1 MRDRQDCFF
10 FCSYHEDMFMN
21 LKSLA
26 FGAALGLGIA
36 GTTHAATFTAFDIQ
50 APSTVSFFSPE
61 TFSLSYDTTGWASID
76 SATLFLFLGDNGDS
90 APEAAGTAAFGN
102 NSVKTFL
109 TTPISSFT
117 GYRLGSVLD
126 QVALGGTSLTGSVF
140 GFGDFLYSGA
150 SLVLEYTPA
159 FTPVPELSTP
169 WMLVAGLLAVGGIAA
184 KRRFLDEV

>member
-1 MRDRQDCFF
+1 MDGKLNTSTKIR
-10 FCSYHEDMFMN
+10 
-21 LKSLA
+21 SLA
-26 FGAALGLGIA
+26 FGAALA
-36 GTTHAATFTAFDIQ
+36 VVAAWPAYAETIEVVDLQ
-50 APSTVSFFSPE
+50 SPSSTVSFFSPE
-61 TFSLSYDTTGWASID
+61 TFNLSYDTTGWASID

-90 APEAAGTAAFGN
+90 APEVAGTAAFGN

-109 TTPISSFT
+109 TTPTSSFT
-117 GYRLGSVLD
+117 GYSLGSVLD
-126 QVALGGTSLTGSVF
+126 LVALGGTSVNGSVF